1 MENQP
6 GNNPQKWSFEAF
18 LRKTFKP
25 LLNNIAGFL
34 DKLGITPNM
43 ITVFGLVV
51 AAGSGVLLGYGKITA
66 GGLVLLI
73 GAPMD
78 SMDGA
83 LARLKGE
90 PKKYGAFLDSVVDR
104 VAEMFTLGGL
114 LVFYALKADTLA
126 LVLVFIAAAGSL
138 LVSYVKAR
146 AESLGYNAKMG
157 LMTRV
162 ERMVVLIP
170 CLIFNIPMVG
180 LWILAVGT
188 VFTALQRF
196 FFVRKQAIQE

>member
-1 MENQP
+1 MENQS
-6 GNNPQKWSFEAF
+6 GNTQNKRSFEAF

-25 LLNNIAGFL
+25 ILDTIAGFL
-34 DKLGITPNM
+34 GKLGITPNM
-43 ITVFGLVV
+43 ITLCGLLV
-51 AAGSGVLLGYGKITA
+51 AAASGVLLGFGKISA

-78 SMDGA
+78 ALDGA

-90 PKKYGAFLDSVVDR
+90 PKKSGAFLDSVTDR

-114 LVFYALKADTLA
+114 LVFFAVKANVLA

-162 ERMVVLIP
+162 ERMIVLTAG
-170 CLIFNIPMVG
+170 LIFNIPMIA

-188 VFTALQRF
+188 VFTVIQRF
-196 FFVRKQAIQE
+196 FFVWRQASEQ